1 MLRKIVQILIS
12 ITITAIF
19 YSCTFQ
25 KTNVIE
31 PYCPEPKI
39 ECKPTKYTG
48 IARDTSADV
57 ARIQGWHYKIEPVQ
71 LINSKGNEWNLVF
84 NGDTPYL
91 TVSDGNKNRLMHSKL
106 INFRRILPQKFINPE
121 DNSHIGFPAFS
132 NNLNLV
138 STSADYSQVKQNE
151 FLNPGDRILVPLE
164 ESIGISRIK
173 FAEIKGTNIQ
183 TNKQIINAAKLKD
196 WYSHPTI
203 GFDGKIVF
211 FASDRGG
218 SLGGTDLW
226 YVIEQNGQ
234 YSEPINCGANVNS
247 QCEEITPFI
256 STDGKYLYFASNG
269 GETLGGYDI
278 FRSQIN
284 FNASKNEVAFGVRD
298 NLRAPINT
306 VYNELSPTCLYDCDS
321 LFYYSSNQY
330 SNSKASDLGGY
341 DIFVRY
347 KVFIKEEIKKK
358 EIAEP
363 LLSVDKKETVQIET
377 PKNWFYRMEGKVFE
391 KSTNKPIAGADVI
404 TRETSSDITNN
415 VKTNQDG
422 YYTVQMIKNE
432 EYLVTAQYST
442 LFPDNSKI
450 FIGLNDTTN
459 RIVQDFY
466 LEEKYTLRVNFPTDV
481 YDNPYRFVLDS
492 NGNETNI
499 TWQEEIQSLAN
510 NIMLMRDKIIKV
522 VLVGHT
528 DDVGTVEYNQKLGER
543 RVNFVISEL
552 IKKGVP
558 RELLEGRSAGEL
570 EPLERAADEKMETYR
585 KRLRRVVLERI
596 LK

>member
-1 MLRKIVQILIS
+1 MFRKITQILLL
-12 ITITAIF
+12 ITITLFF
-19 YSCTFQ
+19 YSCSFQ
-25 KTNVIE
+25 KTVVKE
-31 PYCPEPKI
+31 PYCPVPQI
-39 ECKPTKYTG
+39 ECKPTKFTG
-48 IARDTSADV
+48 VARDTSVDV

-71 LINSKGNEWNLVF
+71 LVNSKGDEWNLAF
-84 NGDTPYL
+84 DGETPYL
-91 TVSDGNKNRLMHSKL
+91 TVSDGDKNRLMHSKL
-106 INFRRILPQKFINPE
+106 INFRRILPQKFINTDGLP
-121 DNSHIGFPAFS
+121 HIGFPAFS
-132 NNLNLV
+132 KKVNLI
-138 STSADYSQVKQNE
+138 STSTDYSPSRQNE
-151 FLNPGDRILVPLE
+151 FLYPDGRVLVPME
-164 ESIGISRIK
+164 ESIGISRIHL
-173 FAEIKGTNIQ
+173 ADIKGSNIQ
-183 TNKQIINAAKLKD
+183 TKNQLIKDTKLKD

-203 GFDGKIVF
+203 GFDGKIIF

-218 SLGGTDLW
+218 SIGGTDLW

-234 YSEPINCGANVNS
+234 YSEPINCGANLNT

-256 STDGKYLYFASNG
+256 SSDGRFLYFASNG
-269 GETLGGYDI
+269 GETLGGFDL
-278 FRSQIN
+278 FRCQIN
-284 FNASKNEVAFGVRD
+284 YNSTTNQITFGVRE
-298 NLRAPINT
+298 NLRSPINT
-306 VYNELSPTCLYDCDS
+306 AYNELSPSCLYDCDS

-330 SNSKASDLGGY
+330 YNSKLSDLGGY

-347 KVFIKEEIKKK
+347 KVYIKEEVKKK
-358 EIAEP
+358 EITEP
-363 LLSVDKKETVQIET
+363 ILAIDKKETIQIET

-391 KSTNKPIAGADVI
+391 KNTNTPIAGAEVI
-404 TRETSSDITNN
+404 TRETSSDITN
-415 VKTNQDG
+415 KATTNQDG

-432 EYLVTAQYST
+432 EYLVTAQYNT
-442 LFPDNSKI
+442 LFPDNVKL

-459 RIVQDFY
+459 RIVQNFY

-510 NIMLMRDKIIKV
+510 NIMLMRDKITKV

-543 RVNFVISEL
+543 RVNFVVAELVKRGVPSEL
-552 IKKGVP
+552 
-558 RELLEGRSAGEL
+558 LDGRSAGEL
-570 EPLERAADEKMETYR
+570 EPLDRLGDEKIESYR